1 MVAQREMKAK
11 PTFLDLIDVI
21 AWLTLGSL
29 ATKIA
34 KTFELENSIRRAGML
49 IHPYIYAARALFFT
63 VMTLVGSLFI
73 IALSILVVPS
83 LILKTMVIVTAA
95 LLPLIVFGVFFSY
108 PSMKIGSR
116 VKNVEHELPFF
127 AAYLTTMAYSGVPP
141 ERVIETV
148 SRLKL
153 FKGMREEAQR
163 ILRDMRL
170 FGRDPLAA
178 IEAIAVIHPSALF
191 REFMLGYTTTIRT
204 GGDVIHYLELRTQD
218 LFRRR
223 AEDLRMLSEKIG
235 MIVEV
240 FIAVN
245 VVMALSF
252 YVFFIV
258 SSILPTGGF
267 GGISTFIA
275 FTLFVQPMISMLLLF
290 MVDSMLPKDPVWDKS
305 VFAYLFISMPIAV
318 VVGLATFIALGGYE
332 MLMGITLSTRHVFA
346 FFLSISVALIVA
358 SLGGVKGYLE
368 KRKLEKNIDMHLAN
382 FLRDLTETRKT
393 GLSVERCIIYLSQR
407 EYGVLS
413 NVIKK
418 IAGALTIGMD
428 LARAVRRAMY
438 GIYNWIVLIV
448 FKFLIDAVEYG
459 GATPQILDAL
469 SRFVNEMSTVREEL
483 RRRLRSYIAVPYFG
497 AVLIAFTSLL
507 VLGMLAQSIQMIVTK
522 GAFGTLASAP
532 VTGMGLRLRI
542 NPRDIAIVSI
552 AAGIGAIVNAW
563 LMGLMSGKLRDLTI
577 LSGFVHS
584 ILLVVISLTA
594 SIIGFQ
600 IFVAPLLATP

>member
-1 MVAQREMKAK
+1 MATHKEVRAK

-21 AWLTLGSL
+21 AWLTLGNI
-29 ATKIA
+29 AMRIA
-34 KTFELENSIRRAGML
+34 KTFELENAIRRAGML
-49 IHPYIYAARALFFT
+49 IHPYVYAARALFFT
-63 VMTLVGSLFI
+63 VMTLIGSLFV
-73 IALSILVVPS
+73 IALSILIIPLFV
-83 LILKTMVIVTAA
+83 LKALVIAIVA
-95 LLPLIVFGVFFSY
+95 LLPPIVFGLFFAY

-116 VKNVEHELPFF
+116 VKYVEHELPFF

-148 SRLKL
+148 SKLKL

-163 ILRDMRL
+163 ILRDMKL
-170 FGRDPLAA
+170 FGKDPLAA
-178 IEAIAVIHPSALF
+178 IETVAVMHPSALF

-267 GGISTFIA
+267 GGIQTFIA
-275 FTLFVQPMISMLLLF
+275 FTLFVQPMISIILLF
-290 MVDSMLPKDPVWDKS
+290 MVDSMLPKDPVWDRS
-305 VFAYLFISMPIAV
+305 VFAYLFISMPMAT
-318 VVGLATFIALGGYE
+318 VVGLLTFIALGGYE
-332 MLMGITLSTRHVFA
+332 MLMGIALSTKHVYA
-346 FFLSISVALIVA
+346 FLLSISIALIVA

-368 KRKLEKNIDMHLAN
+368 KRKFEKNIDMHLAN

-413 NVIKK
+413 NVIRR

-428 LARAVRRAMY
+428 LTRAVRRAMH
-438 GIYNWIVLIV
+438 GIYNWIVLVV

-507 VLGMLAQSIQMIVTK
+507 VLGVLAQSIQMVVAK
-522 GAFGTLASAP
+522 GAFGALVTASA
-532 VTGMGLRLRI
+532 VGMGMRLRI
-542 NPRDIAIVSI
+542 NPKDIAIISI
-552 AAGIGAIVNAW
+552 AASIGAIVNAW

-584 ILLVVISLTA
+584 ILLVVISLVA
-594 SIIGFQ
+594 SIVGFQ
-600 IFVAPLLATP
+600 VFVAPLLVVP